1 MVGNEAAARIIS
13 KLLLSLCHTV
23 WKVTTSSSSHRV
35 ESYNIIVISD
45 QTETECVTE
54 SVHNNIIIVTLC
66 VHYKI
71 IIVTECVHHNNIVT
85 SCVHYKIIIVS
96 VTHHNIIVTRH
107 HPLQSVTLFVVN
119 VTTSS
124 SLSYCVYITTS

>member
-54 SVHNNIIIVTLC
+54 SVHNNIIIVTLFLLTS
-66 VHYKI
+66 VHI
-71 IIVTECVHHNNIVT
+71 AHFRIDILNIA
-85 SCVHYKIIIVS
+85 
-96 VTHHNIIVTRH
+96 
-107 HPLQSVTLFVVN
+107 FVMLYVF
-119 VTTSS
+119 
-124 SLSYCVYITTS
+124 